1 MHTPPLHYGACGL
14 HKITHYSTYRRNP
27 MRTINRLTYGLIAL
41 TIAYVGG
48 HLIIALLHN
57 RL

>member
-1 MHTPPLHYGACGL
+1 
-14 HKITHYSTYRRNP
+14 
-27 MRTINRLTYGLIAL
+27 MRTINRLTYGLIAF
-41 TIAYVGG
+41 TIAYGGG